1 MRVAEVVVVAVL
13 ASGCGHVSP
22 VINHDTGSVPDICQI
37 DGHCS
42 AGGTGAAD
50 TALTI
55 AAATAI
61 VGVISVV
68 IVRRI
73 VAE

>member
-13 ASGCGHVSP
+13 ASGCGHVAP
-22 VINHDTGSVPDICQI
+22 VISQDTGTVPDICQV
-37 DGHCS
+37 DDHCS
-42 AGGTGAAD
+42 AGGTGTAD

-55 AAATAI
+55 AAVTAI
-61 VGVISVV
+61 VGVLGVV

-73 VAE
+73 VTE